1 MLCLLMVAGASM
13 AQAQTV
19 DEIIAKNIEAMGGKE
34 KLASLNSVK
43 ISGTL
48 NVQGFDVELTTTILN
63 QKGSRNDINVP
74 GMGEGYIILTPT
86 KGWNYLPFQGMTAPE
101 ELTEDQ
107 VKTRASQLDIQ
118 GPLFNYKEK
127 GNQVELVSTDQNGEN
142 KLYKLKVTYKNGKVS
157 YFFIDS
163 KTFYRVKTV
172 TTVEANGESVEIE
185 TTYSDFRKTREGY
198 VFAYSNTSQQGT
210 TTVTAIEVN
219 KPVDENIFTVK

>member
-1 MLCLLMVAGASM
+1 MVTGASM

-185 TTYSDFRKTREGY
+185 TTYSDFRKTPEGY